1 MKSLAIATLMLAL
14 AASLPSAADAADPVW
29 PPKIVKI
36 VVPYS
41 PGSTPDLVGRIV
53 ADDLQARHPG
63 ASFIVENKP
72 GAGGNIGTDAV
83 AKAAPD
89 GATLGISLGGPLAIN
104 TLLFSKLPYDPAK
117 DIAPVSMLTSLPS
130 VLVVPSSL
138 NIDTVADFIVALKRD
153 GAKLAFGSIG
163 PGSLSHL
170 TMEAIAQRAG
180 VAMVHIP
187 YGGSPQAMTGVIRG
201 DVQAACLPAI
211 AVTPQLAS
219 GQLKIL
225 AVATAQRS
233 RFLPGVPTLKE
244 SGIDVESDAWN
255 ALIAPAGTP
264 RAIITQISEEV
275 NDALTKPS
283 IRARLEAQMIE
294 PTPSTP
300 QELRARM
307 DAEIGLWSDI
317 IRRGDI
323 RIN

>member
-1 MKSLAIATLMLAL
+1 M
-14 AASLPSAADAADPVW
+14 
-29 PPKIVKI
+29 
-36 VVPYS
+36 PYA

-53 ADDLQARHPG
+53 AEDLQTRHPG
-63 ASFIVENKP
+63 SSFIVENKP

-117 DIAPVSMLTSLPS
+117 EIAPVTMLTSLPS
-130 VLVVPSSL
+130 VLVVPASL
-138 NIDTVADFIVALKRD
+138 NVNTVAEFIAALKRD

-163 PGSLSHL
+163 AGSLSHL

-180 VAMVHIP
+180 ATMVHIP
-187 YGGSPQAMTGVIRG
+187 YGGSPQAVTAVIRG

-219 GQLKIL
+219 GQVKIL

-233 RFLPGVPTLKE
+233 RFLPNVPTLKE

-264 RAIITQISEEV
+264 PAIITQINDEV
-275 NDALTKPS
+275 HDALTKPS
-283 IRARLEAQMIE
+283 VRERLETQMME

-300 QELRARM
+300 AALRARM
-307 DAEIGLWSDI
+307 DAEIKLWSDVI
-317 IRRGDI
+317 KRGDI

>member
-1 MKSLAIATLMLAL
+1 MKSLAIATLALAL
-14 AASLPSAADAADPVW
+14 AIPVPDALAADPAW

-36 VVPYS
+36 IVPYA
-41 PGSTPDLVGRIV
+41 PGSTPDLIGRIV

-63 ASFIVENKP
+63 ASFVVENKP

-89 GATLGISLGGPLAIN
+89 GATFGISLGGPLAIN

-117 DIAPVSMLTSLPS
+117 DIAPITLLASLPS
-130 VLVVPSSL
+130 VLVVPANL
-138 NIDTVADFIVALKRD
+138 NINSVAEFIAALKRD
-153 GAKLAFGSIG
+153 GSKLAFGSIG

-180 VAMVHIP
+180 TTMVHIP
-187 YGGSPQAMTGVIRG
+187 YGGSPQAITAVIRG

-211 AVTPQLAS
+211 AVTPQLAE
-219 GQLKIL
+219 GKVKIL
-225 AVATAQRS
+225 AVATPQRS

-244 SGIDVESDAWN
+244 SGVDVESDAWN

-264 RAIITQISEEV
+264 SAIIAQVNDEV
-275 NDALTKPS
+275 NDILTKPS
-283 IRARLEAQMIE
+283 VRERLETQLME
-294 PTPSTP
+294 PIPSTP
-300 QELRARM
+300 AALRARM
-307 DAEIGLWSDI
+307 DAEIGLWSDVI
-317 IRRGDI
+317 KRGDI

>member
-1 MKSLAIATLMLAL
+1 MKSLAIAGLTLSL
-14 AASLPSAADAADPVW
+14 AAAMPANVQAADPIW
-29 PPKIVKI
+29 PPKVVKI
-36 VVPYS
+36 VVPYA

-53 ADDLQARHPG
+53 ADDLQTRHPG

-83 AKAAPD
+83 AKSAPD
-89 GATLGISLGGPLAIN
+89 GATFGVSLGGPLAIN

-117 DIAPVSMLTSLPS
+117 DIAPVTMLTSLPS
-130 VLVVPSSL
+130 VLVVPASL
-138 NIDTVADFIVALKRD
+138 NVNTVAEFIAALKRD

-163 PGSLSHL
+163 AGSLSHL
-170 TMEAIAQRAG
+170 TMEAVAQRAG
-180 VAMVHIP
+180 ASMIHIP
-187 YGGSPQAMTGVIRG
+187 YGGSPQAVTAVIRG

-219 GQLKIL
+219 GQVKIL

-233 RFLPGVPTLKE
+233 RFLPNVPTLKE

-264 RAIITQISEEV
+264 PAIIAQVNDEV
-275 NDALTKPS
+275 HDALTRPS
-283 IRARLEAQMIE
+283 VRERLETQMIE

-300 QELRARM
+300 AALRARM
-307 DAEIGLWSDI
+307 DAEIKLWSDVI
-317 IRRGDI
+317 KHGDI

>member
-1 MKSLAIATLMLAL
+1 MKSLAITALTLAL
-14 AASLPSAADAADPVW
+14 AASAPNARAAEPAW

-36 VVPYS
+36 VVPYG

-53 ADDLQARHPG
+53 ADDLQTRHPG
-63 ASFIVENKP
+63 TSFIVENKP

-83 AKAAPD
+83 VKAAPD

-104 TLLFSKLPYDPAK
+104 TLLFSKLPYNPAT
-117 DIAPVSMLTSLPS
+117 DIAPVTMLTSLPS
-130 VLVVPSSL
+130 VLVVPASL
-138 NIDTVADFIVALKRD
+138 NVNTVAEFLAMLKRN
-153 GAKLAFGSIG
+153 GTPLAFGSIG
-163 PGSLSHL
+163 AGSLSHL

-180 VAMVHIP
+180 ATMVHIP
-187 YGGSPQAMTGVIRG
+187 YGGSPQAVTAVIRG

-211 AVTPQLAS
+211 SVTPQLA
-219 GQLKIL
+219 GGKVKIL

-233 RFLPGVPTLKE
+233 RFLPDVPTLKE

-264 RAIITQISEEV
+264 PAIVTQINEEV
-275 NDALTKPS
+275 RDALTKPS
-283 IRARLEAQMIE
+283 VRAKLETQLIE
-294 PTPSTP
+294 PRPSTP
-300 QELRARM
+300 QALRARM
-307 DAEIGLWSDI
+307 DAEIRLWSDV

>member
-1 MKSLAIATLMLAL
+1 MKSLAIAALALAL
-14 AASLPSAADAADPVW
+14 AASASTAHAAEPAW

-36 VVPYS
+36 IVPYA

-53 ADDLQARHPG
+53 ADELQARHPG

-104 TLLFSKLPYDPAK
+104 TLLFSKLPYNPAK
-117 DIAPVSMLTSLPS
+117 DIAPVTMLTSLPS
-130 VLVVPSSL
+130 VLVVPASL
-138 NIDTVADFIVALKRD
+138 NINSVAEFVAALKRD
-153 GAKLAFGSIG
+153 PSKFAFGSIG
-163 PGSLSHL
+163 AGSLSHL

-180 VAMVHIP
+180 AAMVHIP
-187 YGGSPQAMTGVIRG
+187 YGGSPQAVTAVIRG

-211 AVTPQLAS
+211 SVTPQLA
-219 GQLKIL
+219 GGKVKIL

-233 RFLPGVPTLKE
+233 RFLPDVPTLKE

-264 RAIITQISEEV
+264 PAIIAQINAEV
-275 NDALTKPS
+275 RDTLTKS
-283 IRARLEAQMIE
+283 SVRAKLETQLIE

-300 QELRARM
+300 ETLRARI
-307 DAEIGLWSDI
+307 DAEIRLWSDVI
-317 IRRGDI
+317 KRGDI